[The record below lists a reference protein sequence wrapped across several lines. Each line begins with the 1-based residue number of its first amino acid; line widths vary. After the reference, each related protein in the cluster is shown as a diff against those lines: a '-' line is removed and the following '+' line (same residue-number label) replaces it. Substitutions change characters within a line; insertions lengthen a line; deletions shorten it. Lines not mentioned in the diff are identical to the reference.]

1 MINYIE
7 NNLDNIIEYKELAN
21 IMNVNE
27 NTMQRVFGILCD
39 ISISDYIRK
48 RRLTKAGSDLY
59 LTNDSILDIAIK
71 YQ

>member
-1 MINYIE
+1 MNIYKTLNEMINYIE

-39 ISISDYIRK
+39 ISISD
-48 RRLTKAGSDLY
+48 
-59 LTNDSILDIAIK
+59 
-71 YQ
+71 